1 MEVVDGAEVTV
12 DVSCPACQEE
22 VAAYS
27 PQPTCITDPEAESVN
42 QNSEAI
48 TPVNEE
54 LPPFIQEIVAV
65 GKTPTYRYPDCI
77 VSASVCKC
85 HRLVYSFFD
94 RTLRI
99 NVCTSQESPSKCKQV
114 LIETCCTYHL

>member
-27 PQPTCITDPEAESVN
+27 PQLTGNTDPEVESVN
-42 QNSEAI
+42 QHSDAI

-54 LPPFIQEIVAV
+54 LPPFIQEIVAA
-65 GKTPTYRYPDCI
+65 GKTDTFRYDEYRLWFRPV
-77 VSASVCKC
+77 VSANATDLIPSLAMSLDLSSDPCGFI
-85 HRLVYSFFD
+85 FF
-94 RTLRI
+94 TA
-99 NVCTSQESPSKCKQV
+99 
-114 LIETCCTYHL
+114 

>member
-1 MEVVDGAEVTV
+1 MCWGRLPVHNGGTIKEKRRKYFCSNFGEFHQKSWANVNDWDNPGRVVAAGNGVEVVDGAEVTV

-65 GKTPTYRYPDCI
+65 GKTPTYR
-77 VSASVCKC
+77 
-85 HRLVYSFFD
+85 
-94 RTLRI
+94 
-99 NVCTSQESPSKCKQV
+99 
-114 LIETCCTYHL
+114 

>member
-65 GKTPTYRYPDCI
+65 GKTPTYRYPHCGFGQGLQM
-77 VSASVCKC
+77 SQ
-85 HRLVYSFFD
+85 
-94 RTLRI
+94 TLF
-99 NVCTSQESPSKCKQV
+99 
-114 LIETCCTYHL
+114 LL

>member
-27 PQPTCITDPEAESVN
+27 PQPTCITTDPEAESVN

-65 GKTPTYRYPDCI
+65 GKTPTYR
-77 VSASVCKC
+77 
-85 HRLVYSFFD
+85 
-94 RTLRI
+94 
-99 NVCTSQESPSKCKQV
+99 
-114 LIETCCTYHL
+114 

>member
-1 MEVVDGAEVTV
+1 MAAGNGVEVVDGAEVTV

-65 GKTPTYRYPDCI
+65 GKTPTNTPLWFQT
-77 VSASVCKC
+77 VFA
-85 HRLVYSFFD
+85 
-94 RTLRI
+94 
-99 NVCTSQESPSKCKQV
+99 NVTDFIPSLTEPCG
-114 LIETCCTYHL
+114 

>member
-22 VAAYS
+22 VVAYS

-42 QNSEAI
+42 QNSDAI

-65 GKTPTYRYPDCI
+65 GKTPMSYRYERNLKPFSCP
-77 VSASVCKC
+77 KC
-85 HRLVYSFFD
+85 N
-94 RTLRI
+94 RTFRRTNRNSYWRKAL
-99 NVCTSQESPSKCKQV
+99 QK
-114 LIETCCTYHL
+114 

>member
-65 GKTPTYRYPDCI
+65 GKTPTYRYPDCGFGQCLQL
-77 VSASVCKC
+77 SQ
-85 HRLVYSFFD
+85 
-94 RTLRI
+94 TLF
-99 NVCTSQESPSKCKQV
+99 
-114 LIETCCTYHL
+114 LL